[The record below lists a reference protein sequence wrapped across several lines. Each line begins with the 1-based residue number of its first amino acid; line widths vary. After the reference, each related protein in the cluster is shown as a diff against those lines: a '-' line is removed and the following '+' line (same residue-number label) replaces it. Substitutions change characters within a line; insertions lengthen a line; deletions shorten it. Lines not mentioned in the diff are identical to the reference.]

1 MGAMLPGKVR
11 VRLPR
16 EMLGPPNCTLKMGQ
30 AYISLSFNYRGSL
43 RCRGKQAHMHKLVC
57 R

>member
-16 EMLGPPNCTLKMGQ
+16 EMLGPPNCTLKVGQ
-30 AYISLSFNYRGSL
+30 AYISLSFNYG
-43 RCRGKQAHMHKLVC
+43 GVC
-57 R
+57 AAEGNRHTCTS